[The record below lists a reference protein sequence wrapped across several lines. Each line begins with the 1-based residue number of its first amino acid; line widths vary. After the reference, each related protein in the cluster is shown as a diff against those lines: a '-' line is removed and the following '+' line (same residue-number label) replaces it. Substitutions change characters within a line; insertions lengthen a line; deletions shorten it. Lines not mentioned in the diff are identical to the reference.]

1 MSSCVQVTRL
11 NKLVLALIALNIS
24 VLLLMPLANAQEP
37 KTISVWTDKSVYAP
51 GDTGTLN
58 IAFYNPYGRTLLIK
72 SITIIYEGWQ
82 AYDPNSGWQGNQTID
97 IGRAYVNKEVY
108 YNTTKFTV
116 PADGRANSTTV
127 HIFVQISDP
136 PDIGTIEDNQTLI
149 SVYQTPKYVEQIVTL
164 FTILVVLIIV
174 CTVILAATIFLSAR
188 RPRVTWKQNGE

>member
-1 MSSCVQVTRL
+1 L
-11 NKLVLALIALNIS
+11 NKRILALIALNIS
-24 VLLLMPLANAQEP
+24 VLLLMPLANAQET
-37 KTISVWTDKSVYAP
+37 KTVTVWTDKSVYAP

-58 IAFYNPYGRTLLIK
+58 IAFYNFRGRTLLIK
-72 SITIIYEGWQ
+72 SITIIYDGWQ

-116 PADGRANSTTV
+116 PTDGRANSTTV
-127 HIFVQISDP
+127 HIIVQISDP
-136 PDIGTIEDNQTLI
+136 PDIGIIEDYGYI

>member
-11 NKLVLALIALNIS
+11 NKRVLALIALSIS

-37 KTISVWTDKSVYAP
+37 KTVTVWTDKSVYAP

-58 IAFYNPYGRTLLIK
+58 IAFYNSRGRTLLIK

-116 PADGRANSTTV
+116 PTDGRANSTTV
-127 HIFVQISDP
+127 HITVQISDP
-136 PDIGTIEDNQTLI
+136 PDIGIIEDYGYI

-164 FTILVVLIIV
+164 FTILVVLIIL